1 MPPRLILSVRRG
13 RGQRGGT
20 TTATVHITGQSA
32 SRASATP
39 GEPSRGPDGR
49 ERLPGVPGP
58 SGSTSQNVVVGQ
70 RQHSD
75 LTRSHPDIT
84 TSTTLHLS
92 PDRLRQFPPGS
103 SDPHITLRIR
113 TRSFGVTGPNSEVT
127 GTANPYYAPSTAAYS
142 PPSLVPDA
150 SLLPGLEVGS
160 SRHIVVPPASYG
172 PSPEVY
178 QPAQPAQPVPTT
190 DQLIRNLALTNPA
203 TLLGLAVAAG
213 VTPNHYE
220 DLLPPLSVPRHHHQH
235 QELPLSSVPG
245 LPAVPDASVSRA
257 ATFLNYSPADFTV
270 PQVVPQVV
278 PQQSS
283 TTTHNDDIFPANLP
297 VLPRIDE
304 IFPPN
309 LPVRQ
314 DGPQS
319 SQQNSTST
327 HGDNNDMAPVKD
339 TSSVHHTLKDIIQ
352 SLSELQMQTH
362 GYVPETQNL
371 MVDKMTD
378 LAESLSRL
386 QTLTSPRESPQNP
399 IHNVQVAP
407 EIIDYVDDG
416 RNPDIFT
423 RDFVE
428 NVQRGNAVVNGKQ
441 QAFRDF
447 TEIYAQALRE
457 GLPGTSR
464 QVDKIMENLGFENEK
479 EKDKEEEKGTG
490 TGEGESANGSGL
502 QSATNANEHANANA
516 NANASSM

>member
-1 MPPRLILSVRRG
+1 
-13 RGQRGGT
+13 
-20 TTATVHITGQSA
+20 
-32 SRASATP
+32 
-39 GEPSRGPDGR
+39 
-49 ERLPGVPGP
+49 
-58 SGSTSQNVVVGQ
+58 
-70 RQHSD
+70 
-75 LTRSHPDIT
+75 
-84 TSTTLHLS
+84 
-92 PDRLRQFPPGS
+92 
-103 SDPHITLRIR
+103 
-113 TRSFGVTGPNSEVT
+113 
-127 GTANPYYAPSTAAYS
+127 
-142 PPSLVPDA
+142 
-150 SLLPGLEVGS
+150 
-160 SRHIVVPPASYG
+160 
-172 PSPEVY
+172 
-178 QPAQPAQPVPTT
+178 
-190 DQLIRNLALTNPA
+190 
-203 TLLGLAVAAG
+203 LLGLAVAAG

-235 QELPLSSVPG
+235 QELPL
-245 LPAVPDASVSRA
+245 PAVSDASVSRA
-257 ATFLNYSPADFTV
+257 ATFVNYSPADFTV
-270 PQVVPQVV
+270 PQVGPQIVPQVV

-283 TTTHNDDIFPANLP
+283 TTTHNDDILPVNLP

-304 IFPPN
+304 ISPPN

-314 DGPQS
+314 DGPQA
-319 SQQNSTST
+319 SQQSTTST
-327 HGDNNDMAPVKD
+327 HSDNNDMAPVKD

-447 TEIYAQALRE
+447 TEIYAQALKE

-479 EKDKEEEKGTG
+479 EKEKEKEKGTG
-490 TGEGESANGSGL
+490 TGEAESANGSGS
-502 QSATNANEHANANA
+502 QSATNA

>member
-20 TTATVHITGQSA
+20 TTATVHSTGQSA

-39 GEPSRGPDGR
+39 SEPSRASRGPDGR

-113 TRSFGVTGPNSEVT
+113 TRSFGVTEINSEAT
-127 GTANPYYAPSTAAYS
+127 GTANPYYAPSTAAYP

-150 SLLPGLEVGS
+150 PLLPGLEVES

-178 QPAQPAQPVPTT
+178 QPTQPAQPVPTT

-220 DLLPPLSVPRHHHQH
+220 DLLPPLSVPRHHQQQ
-235 QELPLSSVPG
+235 QELSLPSVPG

-257 ATFLNYSPADFTV
+257 ATLLNYPPADFTV

-304 IFPPN
+304 TSPPN
-309 LPVRQ
+309 LPVRK
-314 DGPQS
+314 DGPQA
-319 SQQNSTST
+319 SQQSSTST
-327 HGDNNDMAPVKD
+327 HGDNSDMAPVKD

-386 QTLTSPRESPQNP
+386 QTLTSPRESPLNP

-464 QVDKIMENLGFENEK
+464 QVDKIMENLGFDNEREK
-479 EKDKEEEKGTG
+479 EKTSEGTGTGTG
-490 TGEGESANGSGL
+490 TGEGESANGSGS
-502 QSATNANEHANANA
+502 QSATNA
-516 NANASSM
+516 NANASSR